1 MGRRARA
8 ARRPVDIDTVRSGL
22 ESPDDQVRLGS
33 LRQCCPCRSGYSV
46 YEAFRSEVWR
56 LRKDPHPEIRRL
68 ALHIEHEAGEIES
81 KVNRLELAAEQ
92 GFPAGDAGW
101 LKDQERRY
109 ATGTWEPL

>member
-1 MGRRARA
+1 MSRKSRGT
-8 ARRPVDIDTVRSGL
+8 RRPVDTDTVRSGL
-22 ESPDDQVRLGS
+22 ESPDDQVRLRA

-68 ALHIEHEAGEIES
+68 ALHIEHEACDIES
-81 KVNRLELAAEQ
+81 KVNRLELAAEH
-92 GFPAGDAGW
+92 GFSAGDAGW